1 MGYDFETD
9 QQYNF
14 ETTISMT
21 VDIGKTCFA
30 PGETVNG
37 TIILKPKEGNP
48 QPFLQNPQA
57 TLYIHEFSYYQ
68 YMVNEVD
75 PRTNMPHFETK
86 EAQENY
92 TLLNIPLDFSNFNNA
107 NVSEV
112 LKLPFTFQIPLRIYP
127 SCYFDTKTFVRH
139 YLCIEFPSIGAKK
152 TTIIVIKNLPYFSS
166 YNQLYQSPAM
176 CFREMKKHKLFF
188 SQGSFTASIKLDKN
202 AFAYDEFVPFQVDID
217 LSKMSL
223 NIKKIKVS
231 LRRGINKNYQY
242 NHAQNYQ
249 REIEGVGKKY
259 LEFNS
264 NQKKIHIEDVL
275 AIDADKNPKNI
286 YKTLDKDNRKTS
298 EKYNG
303 IKLYPTC
310 YGGLLSVEYFIKME
324 IEMDT
329 VWSTNEEFVIPIDFY
344 EPFSTGQ
351 NTNPQPNMPNS
362 QNNQE
367 NLPSMDEVMQKQP
380 ESGNENPI
388 PPSEGNNT
396 NSNNNNNFISYPS
409 F

>member
-1 MGYDFETD
+1 
-9 QQYNF
+9 
-14 ETTISMT
+14 
-21 VDIGKTCFA
+21 
-30 PGETVNG
+30 
-37 TIILKPKEGNP
+37 
-48 QPFLQNPQA
+48 
-57 TLYIHEFSYYQ
+57 
-68 YMVNEVD
+68 
-75 PRTNMPHFETK
+75 
-86 EAQENY
+86 
-92 TLLNIPLDFSNFNNA
+92 
-107 NVSEV
+107 
-112 LKLPFTFQIPLRIYP
+112 
-127 SCYFDTKTFVRH
+127 
-139 YLCIEFPSIGAKK
+139 
-152 TTIIVIKNLPYFSS
+152 
-166 YNQLYQSPAM
+166 M

-344 EPFSTGQ
+344 EPFSTEQ

>member
-1 MGYDFETD
+1 
-9 QQYNF
+9 
-14 ETTISMT
+14 
-21 VDIGKTCFA
+21 
-30 PGETVNG
+30 
-37 TIILKPKEGNP
+37 
-48 QPFLQNPQA
+48 
-57 TLYIHEFSYYQ
+57 
-68 YMVNEVD
+68 
-75 PRTNMPHFETK
+75 
-86 EAQENY
+86 
-92 TLLNIPLDFSNFNNA
+92 
-107 NVSEV
+107 
-112 LKLPFTFQIPLRIYP
+112 
-127 SCYFDTKTFVRH
+127 
-139 YLCIEFPSIGAKK
+139 
-152 TTIIVIKNLPYFSS
+152 
-166 YNQLYQSPAM
+166 M

-351 NTNPQPNMPNS
+351 NINPQPNMPNS

-396 NSNNNNNFISYPS
+396 NSNNNNFISYPS